1 MCGIAG
7 ATAPRGEAVGR
18 MLEAMAHR
26 GPDDQ
31 GLWIGERITLGH
43 RRLSIID
50 LAGGRQPLANEDGSI
65 RVVFNGE
72 IYNYRE
78 LRDELAARGHRLRTQ
93 TDTEVLVHLYED
105 EGPALVRRLYG
116 MFAFALAT
124 PDGLFLARDPLGI
137 KPLYVGRDRHG
148 ALLFASEIGA
158 LLPHVETIEEFPP
171 GHYWTERDGFVRYYE
186 LPPVRYDLPSPEAAV
201 DELVARLRRAVRRRL
216 VADVPVGVFLSGGL
230 DSSLIAALVA
240 EARAET
246 GEPVHS
252 FAVGMEGSEDLERAR
267 LVAAHLG
274 TVHHEYAFTREEL
287 IGLLPE
293 VIRRLESFDAALVRS
308 AVPTYLVSR
317 LARRYVKV
325 VLSGEGADELFGG
338 YQYLKR
344 PEIRA
349 RLQDELREITL
360 ALHNTNLQRV
370 DRMTM
375 AHGLE
380 GRVPFLSVTLVDL
393 AWRIPPRWKIHDRTG
408 TEKWILRQ
416 AARRFLPAAVVQR
429 EKAKFAMGTGVGPTL
444 ERFAEAAV
452 SDREWAEGRQPW
464 PDLELGSK
472 EELLYFRWFCQAFG
486 PRARLAARLVGRSR
500 SLNPHELYAP
510 GWRER
515 TSRTGTETP

>member
-1 MCGIAG
+1 MGGIAG
-7 ATAPRGEAVGR
+7 ATAARPAAVGR
-18 MLEAMAHR
+18 MLEAMRHR
-26 GPDDQ
+26 GPDDH
-31 GLWIGERITLGH
+31 GLWVGDAVTLGH
-43 RRLSIID
+43 RRLAIID
-50 LAGGRQPLANEDGSI
+50 PSGGRQPIANEDGTV
-65 RVVFNGE
+65 RVVFDGE

-78 LRDELAARGHRLRTQ
+78 LREELAAGGHRFATAS
-93 TDTEVLVHLYED
+93 DTEVLVHLYEE
-105 EGPALVRRLYG
+105 EGPGLVRRLYG

-124 PDGLFLARDPLGI
+124 PDGLVLARDPLGI
-137 KPLYVGRDRHG
+137 KPLYIGRG
-148 ALLFASEIGA
+148 AGGELCFASELGA
-158 LLPHVETIEEFPP
+158 LLPHVESIQEFPP

-186 LPPVRYDLPSPEAAV
+186 LPRATNDLEDPERAV
-201 DELVARLRRAVRRRL
+201 EELIRRLRAAVRRRL

-267 LVAAHLG
+267 AVARHIG
-274 TVHHEYAFTREEL
+274 SIHHEYVFTREEL
-287 IGLLPE
+287 LALLPE
-293 VIRRLESFDAALVRS
+293 VVRRLESFDAALVRS

-349 RLQDELREITL
+349 RLQEELREITL
-360 ALHNTNLQRV
+360 EAHNTNLQRV

-380 GRVPFLSVTLVDL
+380 ARMPFLSVSLLEL
-393 AWRIPPRWKIHDRTG
+393 AWRIPPRWKIHERSG

-416 AARRFLPAAVVQR
+416 AARRFLPETIVQR
-429 EKAKFAMGTGVGPTL
+429 EKAKFAIGTGVGPAL
-444 ERFAEAAV
+444 EAHANRV
-452 SDREWAEGRQPW
+452 ISDREFAAAREPLPG
-464 PDLELGSK
+464 LELGSK
-472 EELLYFRWFCQAFG
+472 EELLYFRLFREAFG
-486 PRARLAARLVGRSR
+486 TRTPLVAPLVGRSR
-500 SLNPHELYAP
+500 SLNPGQLYRP
-510 GWRER
+510 GWRR
-515 TSRTGTETP
+515 GAIKDA

>member
-7 ATAPRGEAVGR
+7 ATAPRGDTVAR
-18 MLEAMAHR
+18 MLDAMGHR
-26 GPDDQ
+26 GPDDR
-31 GLWIGERITLGH
+31 GLWVGDLTLGH

-50 LAGGRQPLANEDGSI
+50 VAGGHQPMANEDGTV

-78 LRDELAARGHRLRTQ
+78 LREELAARGHRFRT
-93 TDTEVLVHLYED
+93 TSDTEVLVHLYEE
-105 EGPALVRRLYG
+105 EGPGLVRRLYG

-124 PDGLFLARDPLGI
+124 PDGLVLARDPLGV
-137 KPLYVGRDRHG
+137 KPLYVGRDASG
-148 ALLFASEIGA
+148 TLLFASEIGA
-158 LLPHVETIEEFPP
+158 LLPHVETLAEFPP
-171 GHYWTERDGFVRYYE
+171 GHYWTPRDGFVRYYR
-186 LPPVRYDLPSPEAAV
+186 LPPVRHDLNDPAAAV
-201 DELVARLRRAVRRRL
+201 AELIARLRQAVRRRL

-252 FAVGMEGSEDLERAR
+252 FAVGMPGSEDLERAR
-267 LVAAHLG
+267 QVAEHIG
-274 TVHHEYAFTREEL
+274 SIHHEYVFTREEL
-287 IGLLPE
+287 LALLPE
-293 VIRRLESFDAALVRS
+293 VVRRLESFDPALVRS

-317 LARRYVKV
+317 LARQYVKV
-325 VLSGEGADELFGG
+325 VLTGEGADELFGG

-349 RLQDELREITL
+349 RLQEELREITL

-393 AWRIPPRWKIHDRTG
+393 AWRIPPKWKIHERTG

-416 AARRFLPAAVVQR
+416 AARRFLPETIVQR

-444 ERFAEAAV
+444 EAYAEAVV
-452 SDREWAEGRQPW
+452 SDRELAAEREPW
-464 PDLELGSK
+464 PGLELGSK
-472 EELLYFRWFCQAFG
+472 EEVLYFRWFRQAFG
-486 PRARLAARLVGRSR
+486 EKAPLVARLVGRSR
-500 SLNPHELYAP
+500 SLNPHQLYAP
-510 GWRER
+510 AWRQR
-515 TSRTGTETP
+515 PAGAGSGGR